1 MNMSRHMLIWLV
13 VLALLVSSASLSFA
27 SSELPETPDSPT
39 LQTPNTLVR
48 ANGNVRLRAEP
59 NLSSRKVAL
68 IGWGDIAILLDV
80 TEDGEWYQLNYNNII
95 GWAVS
100 EWFTLVSGEVEPL
113 VDVTPSANATPAAV
127 EVVTAPGAAS
137 ATGLVRSLD
146 NVRIRQQPD
155 IDSPRIGFI
164 GWGEVAELL
173 AVSAD
178 GAWYQINFKGVTG
191 WSVAEFFEVV
201 GSDTPTVITQP
212 NNVVLDTP
220 LSVPPVGN
228 ASGLVTALGNVRLR
242 AEPSLQSQRISFIG
256 WGEQAEI
263 VGINEDGTWYQINYN
278 GIVGWSLAEF
288 FVVEGTITTGTVT
301 VQTTPGAATV
311 TPVPGA
317 TTAPTTGG
325 QVFGIVRSLGNLRL
339 REAPDLN
346 ARQIGRLGWGD
357 EANLLAVSDDGFW
370 YQIEFEG
377 IIGWAIADYFELVQG
392 QIPPQ

>member
-1 MNMSRHMLIWLV
+1 
-13 VLALLVSSASLSFA
+13 VSSTTFALA
-27 SSELPETPDSPT
+27 SSDLPEAPDSPA

-59 NLSSRKVAL
+59 DLNSRKVAL
-68 IGWGDIAILLDV
+68 IGWGDIAVLLAV
-80 TEDGEWYQLNYNNII
+80 TEDGEWYQLNYNNVI

-113 VDVTPSANATPAAV
+113 VDVTPSTNATPAAV

-155 IDSPRIGFI
+155 IDSARIGFI
-164 GWGEVAELL
+164 GWGEVAELV

-178 GAWYQINFKGVTG
+178 GAWYQINYEGIIG

-201 GSDTPTVITQP
+201 SSDTPTVITQP

-228 ASGLVTALGNVRLR
+228 ASGIVTALGNVRLR

-256 WGEQAEI
+256 WGEEAEI
-263 VGINEDGTWYQINYN
+263 VGINDDGTWYQLNYD

-288 FVVEGTITTGTVT
+288 FVVEGNVTTSAVP
-301 VQTTPGAATV
+301 VQITPGVVTA

-317 TTAPTTGG
+317 TLAPSTGE

-339 REAPDLN
+339 REAPALN

-370 YQIEFEG
+370 YQLEFEG